1 MNRVLQTTL
10 SSLLVLGALAAC
22 DTAEPGT
29 ASSAGTT
36 TTAAAATTT
45 TVAKPAGPPP
55 APTPS
60 TDGQCPYLASSFVQE
75 ANGQLVRKVRLS
87 ADQPNPACFFYAN
100 ATDVQLSIW
109 VFQGDPATAKAVVD
123 RAAPVS
129 ASSPATAPAGWNGGS
144 LTTDTG
150 AVYAVAKDGSAV
162 VVTSNQ
168 KQTIKARRVA
178 ETVVGN
184 LGL

>member
-1 MNRVLQTTL
+1 MNRVLLTAL
-10 SSLLVLGALAAC
+10 PSLLVLGALAAC
-22 DTAEPGT
+22 ATADPT
-29 ASSAGTT
+29 SAPAAGTT
-36 TTAAAATTT
+36 TSAVAKTTT
-45 TVAKPAGPPP
+45 APAGPPP
-55 APTPS
+55 APEPA
-60 TDGQCPYLASSFVQE
+60 TDGQCPYLASSIVQE

-100 ATDVQLSIW
+100 ASDVQLSVW
-109 VFQGDPATAKAVVD
+109 VFQGEPATAKAVVD
-123 RAAPVS
+123 RAAPVADS
-129 ASSPATAPAGWNGGS
+129 NPATVPAGWNGGS

-150 AVYAVAKDGSAV
+150 AVYAVAKGGSAV

-168 KQTIKARRVA
+168 KQTVKTRRIA